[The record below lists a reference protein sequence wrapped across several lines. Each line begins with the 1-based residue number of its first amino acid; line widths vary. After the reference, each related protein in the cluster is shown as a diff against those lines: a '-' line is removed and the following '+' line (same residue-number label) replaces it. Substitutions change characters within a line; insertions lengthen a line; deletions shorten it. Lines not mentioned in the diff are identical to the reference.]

1 MLDLNM
7 YHIYLAQEWITDIRQ
22 YMIKIYRKYNTC
34 NKQERHNFVKDSLDA
49 GLNGEGGIAGLGGMV
64 EQGRP
69 IFDGGL
75 SPDGFGS
82 VMLYVLTIT
91 LHCNN
96 NKLHC

>member
-1 MLDLNM
+1 M
-7 YHIYLAQEWITDIRQ
+7 R
-22 YMIKIYRKYNTC
+22 RKRTA
-34 NKQERHNFVKDSLDA
+34 HNFDKNSLVV

-82 VMLYVLTIT
+82 VIFSL
-91 LHCNN
+91 LHYTET
-96 NKLHC
+96 KLLQIVN